1 MHDLTQFRFYV
12 DKLTDKPRVYSSLSL
27 NENTNEIHYLCYYIE

>member
-12 DKLTDKPRVYSSLSL
+12 DKLTDKPARIYSGLSLS
-27 NENTNEIHYLCYYIE
+27 ENPNEIYYLCYIE

>member
-12 DKLTDKPRVYSSLSL
+12 DKLTDKPRVYLSLS
-27 NENTNEIHYLCYYIE
+27 ENPNEIHYLCYYIE